1 MWFWRAQRY
10 IFFMFYKEKD
20 CDPIRTHTLNLYI
33 FDKFSRLFIF
43 GAVLNP
49 DSAIEP
55 IRMNLIQAFSP
66 LTKIW
71 AWIPHPY
78 GMGLKYI
85 WLSALSG
92 NGYVQGTRCPNA
104 NFANERSTHRR
115 DAMICVSTTCTPV
128 IPNAVRNPARKRKD
142 SSLTL

>member
-1 MWFWRAQRY
+1 MSGLQPS
-10 IFFMFYKEKD
+10 EQGG
-20 CDPIRTHTLNLYI
+20 T
-33 FDKFSRLFIF
+33 
-43 GAVLNP
+43 G
-49 DSAIEP
+49 
-55 IRMNLIQAFSP
+55 
-66 LTKIW
+66 
-71 AWIPHPY
+71 PHPY

-85 WLSALSG
+85 GLAALSG

>member
-1 MWFWRAQRY
+1 M
-10 IFFMFYKEKD
+10 IEKSLKLLFL
-20 CDPIRTHTLNLYI
+20 ILKLNNEI
-33 FDKFSRLFIF
+33 AIVFI
-43 GAVLNP
+43 P
-49 DSAIEP
+49 DSTIEE

-92 NGYVQGTRCPNA
+92 NGYVCYTPNHVPGMTI
-104 NFANERSTHRR
+104 NH
-115 DAMICVSTTCTPV
+115 
-128 IPNAVRNPARKRKD
+128 
-142 SSLTL
+142 

>member
-92 NGYVQGTRCPNA
+92 NGYVCYTPNHVPGMTI
-104 NFANERSTHRR
+104 NHIINRGR
-115 DAMICVSTTCTPV
+115 DHSAQCEALGKKASHFGGG
-128 IPNAVRNPARKRKD
+128 
-142 SSLTL
+142 L